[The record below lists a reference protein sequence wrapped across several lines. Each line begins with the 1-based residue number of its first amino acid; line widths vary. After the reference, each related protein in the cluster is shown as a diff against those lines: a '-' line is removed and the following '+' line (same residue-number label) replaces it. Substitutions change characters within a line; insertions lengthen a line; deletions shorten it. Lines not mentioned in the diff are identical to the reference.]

1 MQTYDI
7 IVLIQLAHR
16 SLINTC
22 RVGMLIALDQVGML
36 AGIAQQIL
44 VLINTY

>member
-7 IVLIQLAHR
+7 IVFIQLAHSSQS

-22 RVGMLIALDQVGML
+22 RVGMLIALDQVGM
-36 AGIAQQIL
+36 
-44 VLINTY
+44 V